1 MQYPCTSFSNIKPHS
16 AISASPISLSSE
28 TTKPNWSIQKDIQL
42 MFSVQDVLDNVL
54 RPEDMNTGGVAEDEN
69 AGGKEA

>member
-1 MQYPCTSFSNIKPHS
+1 
-16 AISASPISLSSE
+16 
-28 TTKPNWSIQKDIQL
+28 